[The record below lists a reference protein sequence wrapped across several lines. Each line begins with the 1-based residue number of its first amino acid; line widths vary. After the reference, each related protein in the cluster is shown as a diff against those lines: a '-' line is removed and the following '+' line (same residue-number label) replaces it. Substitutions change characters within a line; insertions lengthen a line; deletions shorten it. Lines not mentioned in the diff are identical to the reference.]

1 MKNIA
6 VIGTGYVG
14 LVTGACLA
22 ELGNNVVCVDTDSK
36 KIAGLRAGK
45 MPFFEPGLQELVAR
59 NARAER
65 IVFATD
71 ATPAIAAASVV
82 FIAVG
87 TPMGEDGHADL
98 QYVRE
103 AARSIACALS
113 DGDHKVVVNKS
124 TVPVETGDLV
134 AAIIR
139 ESVQA
144 SDAVSVVS
152 NPEFL
157 REGSAISD
165 FMQPDRIVIGVS
177 DERSAQVMKE
187 LYAPLAAQ
195 IFVTD
200 VRTAEMIKYT
210 ANAFLATKIS
220 FVNEIANICAK
231 VGADVK
237 AVVAAAGADSRIGTA
252 FLNPGLGFGGSCF
265 PKDLKALSKI
275 AESYGVRP
283 AILQA
288 VLDVNERQISNL
300 TLQLEELLGGLRGK
314 HVAVFGLAFKPNTD
328 DVRESPA
335 IHLIESLIAAGA
347 RISAHDPEALETA
360 REVLGDSV
368 RYVANCYEAVHD
380 ADALVVA
387 TDWNEYK
394 QIDFGVIA
402 RLMRGRTLLDG
413 RNLYDAEEV
422 RAAGFDYRGIG
433 HGHTAG
439 TANGRSRKQIEA

>member
-1 MKNIA
+1 
-6 VIGTGYVG
+6 
-14 LVTGACLA
+14 
-22 ELGNNVVCVDTDSK
+22 
-36 KIAGLRAGK
+36 
-45 MPFFEPGLQELVAR
+45 
-59 NARAER
+59 
-65 IVFATD
+65 
-71 ATPAIAAASVV
+71 
-82 FIAVG
+82 
-87 TPMGEDGHADL
+87 
-98 QYVRE
+98 
-103 AARSIACALS
+103 
-113 DGDHKVVVNKS
+113 
-124 TVPVETGDLV
+124 
-134 AAIIR
+134 
-139 ESVQA
+139 
-144 SDAVSVVS
+144 
-152 NPEFL
+152 
-157 REGSAISD
+157 
-165 FMQPDRIVIGVS
+165 
-177 DERSAQVMKE
+177 
-187 LYAPLAAQ
+187 
-195 IFVTD
+195 
-200 VRTAEMIKYT
+200 MIKYT